1 MASGAAQELLPSSVS
16 ARSRLDD
23 VAEDD
28 LDASS
33 RCCGGWLLRHDT
45 ATTSA
50 GSGSIALTALSASCA
65 PESAV
70 RVADI
75 DFRIARARGR
85 VDSLEG
91 ATKRGSGGVGVGA
104 TKRGSGGALG
114 VDGSDG
120 ATSSA
125 AKQLDD
131 ARRELVVALRMRDDA
146 ETDRKLAEMRDRRNA
161 QLSELRDSHRH
172 ATLFVRVAAWQNVHL
187 ARPQMVVSRHQVVSW
202 PRSCSRGFGV
212 GLSLGLKTKRLS
224 SVSRPEFC
232 DLDFDPDANMPV
244 LVSRVWPPVSKFP
257 SRLVSTARHH
267 GVRPGRGLAER
278 GHVPRLRHNVVE
290 RHHHDVRHVWRGRRT
305 GVGA

>member
-85 VDSLEG
+85 VDSLE
-91 ATKRGSGGVGVGA
+91 GA

-232 DLDFDPDANMPV
+232 DPDFDPDANMPV
-244 LVSRVWPPVSKFP
+244 LVSRVWPPVSKFLEVYRHCLIKIGKNFP
-257 SRLVSTARHH
+257 SQSSTDF
-267 GVRPGRGLAER
+267 
-278 GHVPRLRHNVVE
+278 PRSMCMIIFDIVE
-290 RHHHDVRHVWRGRRT
+290 DLISILIYFL
-305 GVGA
+305 

>member
-1 MASGAAQELLPSSVS
+1 VRSDDYRTQDAAAVASGAAQELLPSSVS

-91 ATKRGSGGVGVGA
+91 ATKRGSGG
-104 TKRGSGGALG
+104 ALG

-125 AKQLDD
+125 AKQLDE

-172 ATLFVRVAAWQNVHL
+172 ATLFVRVAAWQNVVTYL
-187 ARPQMVVSRHQVVSW
+187 VYVIMLLNVIITT
-202 PRSCSRGFGV
+202 FGMS
-212 GLSLGLKTKRLS
+212 G
-224 SVSRPEFC
+224 E
-232 DLDFDPDANMPV
+232 D
-244 LVSRVWPPVSKFP
+244 
-257 SRLVSTARHH
+257 
-267 GVRPGRGLAER
+267 GRGL
-278 GHVPRLRHNVVE
+278 GE
-290 RHHHDVRHVWRGRRT
+290 RHIPPLGPPMSRVGRGRRT